1 MDSIFQTYF
10 KEKKGTQFGCYIQN
24 VQSFGNIERADVKVA
39 ERTVHDLVSEN
50 MASKVVQRVVFHI
63 KPLKQRAVLQA
74 DISREMV
81 EYG

>member
-1 MDSIFQTYF
+1 MDSVFQTCF
-10 KEKKGTQFGCYIQN
+10 KEQEGTQFGCYIQN
-24 VQSFGNIERADVKVA
+24 VQSFGNVKRANVKVA

-50 MASKVVQRVVFHI
+50 MALKVVQRVVFYI
-63 KPLKQRAVLQA
+63 KPLKQRVALQA